1 MTPPATVRWEAGGGS
16 PRAGRRV
23 TVGEQAEHGYYRLML
38 LLTVVLAVLAVVVT
52 VAVLLVRDDDGPD
65 PTGPRPSPSV
75 SRGPG

>member
-1 MTPPATVRWEAGGGS
+1 MD
-16 PRAGRRV
+16 
-23 TVGEQAEHGYYRLML
+23 EQAEHGYYRLML

-65 PTGPRPSPSV
+65 PTGPRPSPPV